1 MTCRPSSGL
10 TRCPNDTPGGLLP
23 AGLHGS
29 SRPRRCR
36 NASAPGPRGPAA
48 ASISPAR
55 PPGRRRNRLEL
66 LVASGSTRR
75 IRRRARRPSSRPRP
89 SPTTAG
95 VGIRSSSS
103 PRSPRRSGTGPE
115 QSGSFACR
123 LRSAHEGAVVQ
134 AFHGRMRS
142 KVQASVVPLS
152 QTKRERAAGGPT
164 SPPRTLRL
172 RNSIRRA
179 LRVPNRLHVIRGL
192 RRRSPSAASSRPKA
206 SSRPPRQLPAAG
218 YLQPLNPKAPVA
230 GYSARARCRLLPA
243 PLRAPSSFPNRC
255 GVALAPADPHTCP
268 AASVSPARRPGRR
281 PRPSRAARRC
291 TSGDPGRGA
300 TARTALCGGSAIPPA
315 GRSAPRARARGGA

>member
-1 MTCRPSSGL
+1 MSTFIGIDPLPERYAWRPPSGEL
-10 TRCPNDTPGGLLP
+10 GLSRRPLP
-23 AGLHGS
+23 ADCAQ
-29 SRPRRCR
+29 RTK
-36 NASAPGPRGPAA
+36 RG
-48 ASISPAR
+48 
-55 PPGRRRNRLEL
+55 
-66 LVASGSTRR
+66 
-75 IRRRARRPSSRPRP
+75 
-89 SPTTAG
+89 
-95 VGIRSSSS
+95 
-103 PRSPRRSGTGPE
+103 
-115 QSGSFACR
+115 
-123 LRSAHEGAVVQ
+123 VQ

-152 QTKRERAAGGPT
+152 QTRESGRPAVQ
-164 SPPRTLRL
+164 PRPRELFVS

-230 GYSARARCRLLPA
+230 GYSAWARCRLLPA

-268 AASVSPARRPGRR
+268 AASVSRARRPGRR

-315 GRSAPRARARGGA
+315 GRSAPRGRARGGA